1 MKIAIYF
8 STVVEEVLRYLDSW
22 SYVSNN
28 MTTNGSTNILAA
40 PCDPPKN
47 MVANNITSTS
57 VTVQWSYHGN
67 CPKPG
72 FIQGYRLTYQMHGIV
87 PSPSASLRVSGEN
100 KTRAILNGLRPY
112 STYRIQLQV
121 YTATG
126 REGKPSTALVKTK
139 EGGENVNIGGHEM
152 SIKVVI
158 SVIITHAKLPQNTF
172 PGSSLVA

>member
-1 MKIAIYF
+1 
-8 STVVEEVLRYLDSW
+8 
-22 SYVSNN
+22 
-28 MTTNGSTNILAA
+28 MTTNGSANILAA

-47 MVANNITSTS
+47 MMANNITSTS
-57 VTVQWSYHGN
+57 VTVQWRYHGN

-139 EGGENVNIGGHEM
+139 EGGENVDIGGQ
-152 SIKVVI
+152 SRL
-158 SVIITHAKLPQNTF
+158 S
-172 PGSSLVA
+172 